1 VDQICQ
7 ESFFFIRPTQGKTF
21 FYISVFH
28 HTNTF
33 RKVRVAAYGLN
44 IYVTKQPF
52 LDTFGNIYITVLSMH
67 GEKGWGFSHLKAII
81 DNRCSVHSDVY

>member
-1 VDQICQ
+1 LASGSNLSRII
-7 ESFFFIRPTQGKTF
+7 FFIRPTQGKTF

-52 LDTFGNIYITVLSMH
+52 LDTFGNIYITCTKHAWREGVGVLSP
-67 GEKGWGFSHLKAII
+67 
-81 DNRCSVHSDVY
+81 